1 MYSGVDHDNLN
12 FYPHRASGVL
22 TRLCNFIRTMSLTSP
37 AETRPHV
44 LLLDPIHPDGVQLLQ
59 SAAEVHIHTGPP
71 LDESALCNL
80 IAPYHAV
87 ITRARTPITARVMA
101 AAPNLRIIAR
111 AGAGADSIDV
121 AAAEARGIEVTLP
134 PDAAAVA
141 AAEMTLALIFAV
153 ARQLADA
160 SQSIKAGRWES
171 GAFTGIGLVGKTLGI
186 VGLGRVGREVARR
199 AQALGLRVIV
209 NQTRATSELAEEW
222 RVEQVNLRDLLQRAD
237 FVSLHVPLRPA
248 NRNLI
253 GAAELALMKPTA
265 YLINTARGELIDEAA
280 LLAALE
286 AGQIAGAALDVFVDE
301 PQPNPALV
309 RHPRVLATPHI
320 AGATED
326 ARRNAALT
334 AAERVLAVLGRP
346 RRAESLGLR
355 LVPTDQVFPHERFH
369 PARVERLKK
378 RLTHEGRLV
387 NPPIVAE
394 MSGGRYVVLDGAT
407 RVTSFQQLNIPHIIV
422 QVVDFQRNNVKM
434 NTWFHA
440 VHGGRGESLVQVVG
454 RVTGLQLTPLPV
466 DALPHALWERSAL
479 GYLVTAERSGY
490 LLELTDR
497 SNGDWIDVL
506 VELVDAYGAWGDV
519 GRTLDTDLDAL
530 QAQYPDLAGL
540 FVYPQFAPEI
550 VIQVAERGRLLPAG
564 ITRFLIP
571 GRILRLNAPLDML
584 AAGVALSVKAD
595 WLDRLVEEKL
605 ANRGVRYYEEPVM
618 LLDE

>member
-1 MYSGVDHDNLN
+1 MPSTLSAEA
-12 FYPHRASGVL
+12 YPRVL
-22 TRLCNFIRTMSLTSP
+22 
-37 AETRPHV
+37 V
-44 LLLDPIHPDGVQLLQ
+44 LDPIHPDGVQMLQ
-59 SAAEVHIHTGPP
+59 TGAEVHVHTDPP
-71 LDESALCNL
+71 LDEAALCAI
-80 IAPYHAV
+80 IAPYHAI
-87 ITRARTPITARVMA
+87 ITRARTPITAQVMA

-111 AGAGADSIDV
+111 GGVGADNIDV
-121 AAAEARGIEVTLP
+121 AAAEARGIEVTPP
-134 PDAAAVA
+134 PDASAIA

-153 ARQLADA
+153 ARQLASA
-160 SQSIKAGRWES
+160 NQSVRSGVWEP
-171 GAFTGIGLVGKTLGI
+171 GAFVGMGLTGKTLGI

-199 AQALGLRVIV
+199 ALALGLRVIV
-209 NQTRATSELAEEW
+209 NQTRVTSELAEEW
-222 RVEQVNLRDLLQRAD
+222 RVEQVDLRDLLQRAD

-248 NRNLI
+248 NHHLI

-265 YLINTARGELIDEAA
+265 YLINTARGELVDEDA
-280 LLAALE
+280 LLAALA
-286 AGQIAGAALDVFVDE
+286 AGRLAGAALDVFAGE

-326 ARRNAALT
+326 ARRSAALT

-346 RRAESLGLR
+346 RRAEALGLR
-355 LVPTDQVFPHERFH
+355 LVPTDKVFPHERFH
-369 PARVERLKK
+369 PARVERLKR
-378 RLTHEGRLV
+378 RLTQEGRLV

-422 QVVDFQRNNVKM
+422 QVVDFQRSNVKM
-434 NTWFHA
+434 NTWFHV

-454 RVTGLQLTPLPV
+454 RVAGLQLTPLPV
-466 DALPHALWERSAL
+466 ETLPHALWERSAL
-479 GYLVTAERSGY
+479 GYLITAERSGY

-497 SNGDWIDVL
+497 NSGDWIDVL

-530 QAQYPDLAGL
+530 ATQYPDLGGL
-540 FVYPQFAPEI
+540 FVYPQFSPEI
-550 VIQVAERGRLLPAG
+550 VIQVAERSRLLPAG

-584 AAGVALSVKAD
+584 AASVAPSVKAD
-595 WLDRLVEEKL
+595 WLDRIVEEKL

>member
-1 MYSGVDHDNLN
+1 M
-12 FYPHRASGVL
+12 ASTPL
-22 TRLCNFIRTMSLTSP
+22 TE
-37 AETRPHV
+37 ARPRV
-44 LLLDPIHPDGVQLLQ
+44 FVLDPIHPDGVQLLQ
-59 SAAEVHIHTGPP
+59 TAADVYMYTGPT
-71 LDESALCNL
+71 LDEAALCDL

-87 ITRARTPITARVMA
+87 ITRGRTPLTARVIA

-111 AGAGADSIDV
+111 AGVGADNVDI
-121 AAAEARGIEVTLP
+121 AAAEVRAIEVTPP
-134 PDAAAVA
+134 PDAAASA
-141 AAEMTLALIFAV
+141 AAEMTLALIFAL
-153 ARQLADA
+153 ARRLACA
-160 SQSIKAGRWES
+160 SQSVKTGLWEP
-171 GAFTGIGLVGKTLGI
+171 GAFTGIGLTGKTLGI

-199 AQALGLRVIV
+199 ALALGLRVIA

-253 GAAELALMKPTA
+253 GAVELALMKPSA
-265 YLINTARGELIDEAA
+265 YLINTACGELVDEDA

-286 AGQIAGAALDVFVDE
+286 TGQLVGAALDVFAGE
-301 PQPNPALV
+301 PPPNPALV

-326 ARRNAALT
+326 ARRGAALA

-355 LVPTDQVFPHERFH
+355 LVPTDKVFPHERFH
-369 PARVERLKK
+369 PARVERLKR
-378 RLTHEGRLV
+378 RLTQDGRLV

-422 QVVDFQRNNVKM
+422 QVVDFQRSNVKM
-434 NTWFHA
+434 NTWFHV
-440 VHGGRGESLVQVVG
+440 VHGGRDESLVQVIG
-454 RVTGLQLTPLPV
+454 RVAGLQLTPLPV
-466 DALPHALWERSAL
+466 ETLPHALWERSAL
-479 GYLVTAERSGY
+479 GYLITAERSGY

-497 SNGDWIDVL
+497 NNGDWIDVL

-530 QAQYPDLAGL
+530 TTQYPDLAGL
-540 FVYPQFAPEI
+540 FVYPQFSPEI
-550 VIQVAERGRLLPAG
+550 VIQVAERSRLLPAG

-584 AAGVALSVKAD
+584 AAGVAFSVKAD
-595 WLDRLVEEKL
+595 WLDRIVEEKL